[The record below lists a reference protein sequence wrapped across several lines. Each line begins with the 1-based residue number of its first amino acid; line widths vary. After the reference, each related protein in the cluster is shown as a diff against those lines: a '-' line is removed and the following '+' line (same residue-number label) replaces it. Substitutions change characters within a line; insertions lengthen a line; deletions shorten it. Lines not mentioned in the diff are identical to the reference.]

1 MKRFIWVCVAL
12 FATTASPAQS
22 KKELMD
28 EITRLKQELEDLKKP
43 KPVNVETEVDRAS
56 YAIGVLMGTSLKS
69 QGGDSLNVRL
79 IEAAIQDVLYGK
91 ELKVKREECSG
102 IAQTYM
108 TKTMELRNT
117 KRIEEGKAFL
127 AANAAKAGI
136 RTTASGLQYQ
146 VVTEGTGKKPSPT
159 DRVTVHYTG
168 RLTDGTM
175 FDSSV
180 ERGQP
185 ATFGVNQ
192 VISGW
197 TEALQLMS
205 EGSKWILYIPSEL
218 GYGARGAGGDIPPH
232 AVLVFDVE
240 LIKVN

>member
-1 MKRFIWVCVAL
+1 M
-12 FATTASPAQS
+12 AQS

-28 EITRLKQELEDLKKP
+28 EVARLKEEVEELKKP
-43 KPVNVETEVDRAS
+43 RPVVVETEVDRAS
-56 YAIGVLMGTSLKS
+56 YSIGVLMGTSLKS
-69 QGGDSLNVRL
+69 QGGDSLNVL
-79 IEAAIQDVLYGK
+79 VIKTAIEDVLLGK
-91 ELKVKREECSG
+91 DLKVKREECSG
-102 IAQTYM
+102 IAQNYM

-127 AANAAKAGI
+127 AANATKTGVK
-136 RTTASGLQYQ
+136 TTASGLQYQ
-146 VVTEGTGKKPSPT
+146 VAKEGTGRKPGPT

-192 VISGW
+192 VIGGW
-197 TEALQLMS
+197 TEALQLMT

-232 AVLVFDVE
+232 AVLVFEVE

>member
-1 MKRFIWVCVAL
+1 
-12 FATTASPAQS
+12 
-22 KKELMD
+22 
-28 EITRLKQELEDLKKP
+28 
-43 KPVNVETEVDRAS
+43 
-56 YAIGVLMGTSLKS
+56 
-69 QGGDSLNVRL
+69 
-79 IEAAIQDVLYGK
+79 
-91 ELKVKREECSG
+91 
-102 IAQTYM
+102 
-108 TKTMELRNT
+108 MELRNT

-127 AANAAKAGI
+127 PANAAKAGI

-168 RLTDGTM
+168 RLIDGTM

-192 VISGW
+192 VIAGW